1 LENTFVQQTKVS
13 MKNLILSIGLIIA
26 LSSCDVVYVEEIIV
40 DDRDFFTG
48 RFNVEEYSET
58 LDQTTLYD
66 LRVLKE
72 GDIRSNIIFL
82 DNFYGVGIEVF
93 AEVYGGDLRIPR
105 QIVNDYRIQGVGHI
119 DRGDL
124 IMTYSVEDLRSVSG
138 FTDFCNTIA
147 YRR

>member
-1 LENTFVQQTKVS
+1 
-13 MKNLILSIGLIIA
+13 MKNLLLSIGLIIA
-26 LSSCDVVYVEEIIV
+26 LSSCDVVYVEEVIV
-40 DDRDFFTG
+40 DDREFFTG
-48 RFNVEEYSET
+48 RYNVEEYSET
-58 LDQTTLYD
+58 LNQTTSYN

-72 GDIRSNIIFL
+72 GNSRSNVVFL

-93 AEVYGGDLRIPR
+93 AEVYGGELRIPR

-124 IMTYSVEDLRSVSG
+124 VMTYSVEDLRSVSG

>member
-1 LENTFVQQTKVS
+1 MVN
-13 MKNLILSIGLIIA
+13 MKNLLLSIGLIIA
-26 LSSCDVVYVEEIIV
+26 LSSCDVVYVEEVIV
-40 DDRDFFTG
+40 DDREFFTG
-48 RFNVEEYSET
+48 RYDVEEYSET
-58 LDQTTLYD
+58 LNQTTSYN

-72 GDIRSNIIFL
+72 GNSRSNVVFL

-93 AEVYGGDLRIPR
+93 AEVYGGGLRIPR

-124 IMTYSVEDLRSVSG
+124 VMTYSVEDLRSVSG

>member
-1 LENTFVQQTKVS
+1 MVN
-13 MKNLILSIGLIIA
+13 MKNLLLSIGLIIA
-26 LSSCDVVYVEEIIV
+26 LSSCDVVYVEEVIV
-40 DDRDFFTG
+40 DDREFFTG
-48 RFNVEEYSET
+48 RYNVEEYSET
-58 LDQTTLYD
+58 LNQTTSYN

-72 GDIRSNIIFL
+72 GNSRSNVVFL

-93 AEVYGGDLRIPR
+93 AEVYGGELRIPR

-124 IMTYSVEDLRSVSG
+124 VMTYSVEDLRSVSG

>member
-1 LENTFVQQTKVS
+1 
-13 MKNLILSIGLIIA
+13 MKNLLLSIGLIIA
-26 LSSCDVVYVEEIIV
+26 LSSCDVVYVEEVIV
-40 DDRDFFTG
+40 DDREFFTG
-48 RFNVEEYSET
+48 RYDVEEYSET
-58 LDQTTLYD
+58 LNQTTSYN

-72 GDIRSNIIFL
+72 GNSRSNVVFL

-93 AEVYGGDLRIPR
+93 AEVYGGGLRIPR

-124 IMTYSVEDLRSVSG
+124 VMTYSVEDLRSVSG

>member
-1 LENTFVQQTKVS
+1 MVN
-13 MKNLILSIGLIIA
+13 MKNLLLSIGLIIA
-26 LSSCDVVYVEEIIV
+26 LSSCDVVYVEEVIV
-40 DDRDFFTG
+40 DDREFFTG
-48 RFNVEEYSET
+48 RYNVEEYSGT
-58 LDQTTLYD
+58 LNQTTSYN

-72 GDIRSNIIFL
+72 GNSRSNVVFL

-93 AEVYGGDLRIPR
+93 AEVYGGELRIPR

-124 IMTYSVEDLRSVSG
+124 VMTYSVEDLRSVSG